1 MLGEGEGEG
10 VPRIGDCN
18 MVPVRSAGDERQ
30 PRDAQLLG
38 GSHHGPSDPT
48 GHGQWL
54 SCARAQ
60 CCTSVC
66 PVCDVASPYMQYKTR
81 EDQKR
86 TDLMARV
93 RVSGGTH
100 KAGVY
105 VQLETIAWHIA
116 KCTKLNTG

>member
-1 MLGEGEGEG
+1 MTVTWSLCALQVMSGSQGTPSSWVGPITG
-10 VPRIGDCN
+10 PVTQQA
-18 MVPVRSAGDERQ
+18 MVS
-30 PRDAQLLG
+30 
-38 GSHHGPSDPT
+38 GSHAHEHNAALCMPT
-48 GHGQWL
+48 P
-54 SCARAQ
+54 
-60 CCTSVC
+60 VC
-66 PVCDVASPYMQYKTR
+66 PVCDVASPCMQYKTR

-105 VQLETIAWHIA
+105 VQLEAIAWHIA